1 MTAYSAFGRALTN
14 AASFPVAPIPS
25 QNIKAT
31 KLVMAIAIVTGL
43 DI

>member
-1 MTAYSAFGRALTN
+1 MLAYSAFGRALTK
-14 AASFPVAPIPS
+14 AAFFPVAPIPS

-31 KLVMAIAIVTGL
+31 KLAMAIATVTGL